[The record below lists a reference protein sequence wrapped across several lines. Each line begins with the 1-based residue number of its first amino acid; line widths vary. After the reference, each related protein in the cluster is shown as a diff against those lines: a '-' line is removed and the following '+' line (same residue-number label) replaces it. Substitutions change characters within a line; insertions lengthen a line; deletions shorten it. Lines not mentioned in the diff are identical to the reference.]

1 MARRTFFTALRGIS
15 LALLLAA
22 GILAIFQYKTYQR
35 SSSVFPA
42 GSAIAGIPVGGLTRQ
57 QAGQRLTEAYAAPIE
72 LRYGDALIH
81 LQPSEVDFQIALDE
95 MLAAAGQS
103 AQSSILSGF
112 WNYLREISK
121 QPVQV
126 PLQAS
131 VPPDKIRTYLEDQI
145 VPRYDQ
151 PALPPIPVVGT
162 VGFHPGVAGSA
173 LDINRSIPLV
183 EDALRSL
190 TDRTVELPLETIIP
204 PSPALEDLEI
214 LLKQTI
220 DLHGFQGLVGLYL
233 RHLEKSHQLSF
244 AYQEGQTYPTG
255 PDVAFTAASIMK
267 IPIMVS
273 VFRRLDGEP
282 DVETDKLLRDMIQES
297 GNEAADWVM
306 QRIIDP
312 DLAPL
317 DVTDDLRSMGLE
329 DTFLAG
335 YFYQGAPILRLY
347 ETPANQRTDV
357 FTDPDVYSQTTPSD
371 MGVLLAAIY
380 QCSQAGSG
388 LLTETFPGEITQ
400 QECQSM
406 LAYLAGNKTP
416 YLIESGVP
424 EIIDVIHKHGWVS
437 FLDVINAIGDAA
449 LLYTP
454 GGDYVLVIFTHHPDG
469 LLWDPTSALV
479 SDLSRAVYNF
489 YNTP

>member
-1 MARRTFFTALRGIS
+1 
-15 LALLLAA
+15 
-22 GILAIFQYKTYQR
+22 
-35 SSSVFPA
+35 
-42 GSAIAGIPVGGLTRQ
+42 
-57 QAGQRLTEAYAAPIE
+57 
-72 LRYGDALIH
+72 
-81 LQPSEVDFQIALDE
+81 
-95 MLAAAGQS
+95 
-103 AQSSILSGF
+103 
-112 WNYLREISK
+112 
-121 QPVQV
+121 
-126 PLQAS
+126 
-131 VPPDKIRTYLEDQI
+131 
-145 VPRYDQ
+145 
-151 PALPPIPVVGT
+151 
-162 VGFHPGVAGSA
+162 
-173 LDINRSIPLV
+173 
-183 EDALRSL
+183 
-190 TDRTVELPLETIIP
+190 
-204 PSPALEDLEI
+204 
-214 LLKQTI
+214 
-220 DLHGFQGLVGLYL
+220 
-233 RHLEKSHQLSF
+233 
-244 AYQEGQTYPTG
+244 
-255 PDVAFTAASIMK
+255 
-267 IPIMVS
+267 MVS

-489 YNTP
+489 YNIP